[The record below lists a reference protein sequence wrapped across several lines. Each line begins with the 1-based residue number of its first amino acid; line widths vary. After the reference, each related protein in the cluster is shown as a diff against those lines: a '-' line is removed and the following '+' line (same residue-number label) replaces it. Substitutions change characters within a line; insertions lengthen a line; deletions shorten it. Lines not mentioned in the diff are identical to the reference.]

1 MLSAK
6 VTPSE
11 SKSVKG
17 VSHMFEKNAI
27 TKTPLVEQQP
37 AVRHI
42 SKGVLSKQT
51 TSLNQRPASAVHHEP
66 ANAKN
71 ENGKRRLQAYVDQEN
86 IPPSGSI
93 ATTTTA
99 AAVDGETQASWNVLG
114 TKAGR
119 IKKNEA
125 AVDSWRKPLKLRPV
139 APKELIKSKVYK
151 YEQGT
156 LDEAPKTPSHDAPTR
171 SKEYDL
177 SSRSTSLKMCPDAP
191 EKLIKL
197 KAYKYKQSTLDEAL
211 KTPSCD
217 APTRS
222 KKDYSSLQSASLKR
236 DPLHYIHTEDAADKE
251 VKAAAKP
258 LTKRKA
264 KVAPNAEIMVANVK
278 LLHHNGVERSFEEVR
293 AAALRSTK
301 RLMPSPLREEEE
313 EELKALPPSKKKRS
327 NRYIPPGHIDTK
339 SDYEKMQERLKQGL
353 HHKKDPVEPICS
365 TKDRVKPKCSKK
377 DMEALKWTM
386 EVSKYYGKLPV
397 YRHKTG
403 EAKPTPSNPS
413 NVGEEKRE
421 EAASLPIRCNNA
433 DAAESAATQ
442 PAPLAPSLY
451 EEEQAN
457 NKEITNCHPPPSKV
471 QHDSA
476 DGHQSPLALLSP
488 NGQQQKEEILESWT
502 TSQQP
507 RPDPSL
513 NYLDVSG
520 HLSGKFNEEI
530 DEDISL
536 YLNQLREQV
545 SSGQTL
551 ELSQGDDFTIIF
563 SSHNAICATP
573 HRPHVTNAN
582 IPANQAPSNSYST
595 SKQQMIIKYQ

>member
-1 MLSAK
+1 MSLFVDMNDEMELFNGLSTTLAAFTASFTRMHFFLVFLLMLSPLPAFTYFLVFLHLYLCLVATMTDLHISYGANGTPARNSNLPKYVNSQAISIAPEYKPGDDPVRGEEEVYGPKLKRFRITSTKTRIPAPTTLDNCERGPVPRVVDQETIERHKENTAPLKSNRVAAALIDLFFTPKKKRAAALKKQRARFEKEISNADKLDDPLEVYQRYVEWTLHSCLESDSYAGMLPVLLERCTRKFRNCSRYTNDPRYVRISLLHAELVSDPLAVYKFLETNNIGQKQVPAYQEYAEYLEKKKMWREAELCYKLGINRFAQQLTRIEEEFFHFQLRMLSAK

-197 KAYKYKQSTLDEAL
+197 KAYKYK
-211 KTPSCD
+211 
-217 APTRS
+217 
-222 KKDYSSLQSASLKR
+222 
-236 DPLHYIHTEDAADKE
+236 
-251 VKAAAKP
+251 V
-258 LTKRKA
+258 
-264 KVAPNAEIMVANVK
+264 
-278 LLHHNGVERSFEEVR
+278 
-293 AAALRSTK
+293 
-301 RLMPSPLREEEE
+301 
-313 EELKALPPSKKKRS
+313 
-327 NRYIPPGHIDTK
+327 
-339 SDYEKMQERLKQGL
+339 
-353 HHKKDPVEPICS
+353 
-365 TKDRVKPKCSKK
+365 
-377 DMEALKWTM
+377 
-386 EVSKYYGKLPV
+386 
-397 YRHKTG
+397 
-403 EAKPTPSNPS
+403 S
-413 NVGEEKRE
+413 NV
-421 EAASLPIRCNNA
+421 
-433 DAAESAATQ
+433 
-442 PAPLAPSLY
+442 
-451 EEEQAN
+451 
-457 NKEITNCHPPPSKV
+457 
-471 QHDSA
+471 
-476 DGHQSPLALLSP
+476 
-488 NGQQQKEEILESWT
+488 
-502 TSQQP
+502 
-507 RPDPSL
+507 
-513 NYLDVSG
+513 
-520 HLSGKFNEEI
+520 
-530 DEDISL
+530 
-536 YLNQLREQV
+536 
-545 SSGQTL
+545 
-551 ELSQGDDFTIIF
+551 
-563 SSHNAICATP
+563 
-573 HRPHVTNAN
+573 
-582 IPANQAPSNSYST
+582 
-595 SKQQMIIKYQ
+595 